1 MAVGGGAPLGT
12 LPLATLP
19 PTNYTL
25 ALDAGSFALSGVN
38 AGLTYVAGTGG
49 TPYILTADPASF
61 ATSGVNAGLTYVLNA
76 RLVADAGTFRVSG
89 SPATLQAPDEARSK
103 GGFDPYAYK
112 RRNKRRDKVQD
123 LREFLATVMGQ
134 DLEDAPAVIAS
145 QADDAAQAAREALV
159 VLQTGMDDEARAKL
173 SLALDEINTF
183 YALIRAD
190 VKRRREEDEEEDEF
204 LLLA

>member
-25 ALDAGSFALSGVN
+25 ILDAGSFALSGVN

-49 TPYILTADPASF
+49 TPYILTADAASF
-61 ATSGVNAGLTYVLNA
+61 AITGVNAGLTYVLNA
-76 RLVADAGTFRVSG
+76 RLVADPGTFRVSG
-89 SPATLQAPDEARSK
+89 SPSTLQAPDEARSK

>member
-25 ALDAGSFALSGVN
+25 ALDAASFALSGVN

-61 ATSGVNAGLTYVLNA
+61 AITGVNAGLTYVLNA
-76 RLVADAGTFRVSG
+76 RLVADPGTFRVSG

-112 RRNKRRDKVQD
+112 RRNKRRDKAQD

-145 QADDAAQAAREALV
+145 QADDMALHDPAASGGERQQL
-159 VLQTGMDDEARAKL
+159 
-173 SLALDEINTF
+173 
-183 YALIRAD
+183 
-190 VKRRREEDEEEDEF
+190 
-204 LLLA
+204 

>member
-25 ALDAGSFALSGVN
+25 ALDAASFALSGVN

-61 ATSGVNAGLTYVLNA
+61 AITGVNAGLTYVLNA
-76 RLVADAGTFRVSG
+76 RLVADPGTFRVSG

-112 RRNKRRDKVQD
+112 RRNKRRDKAQD

-173 SLALDEINTF
+173 SLALNEINTF